1 MKQFRKMLRFGVII
15 LLIALASVGIGIFG
29 SVPIPS
35 NKKRENVIE
44 IKVELKEADENKA
57 DTVFFNDYI

>member
-1 MKQFRKMLRFGVII
+1 MLRFGSMA
-15 LLIALASVGIGIFG
+15 LLMALASVGIGIFG
-29 SVPIPS
+29 GVPIPP
-35 NKKRENVIE
+35 NKRRENIIE